1 MQRLKCEEYKRFKN
15 ITLHTITLN
24 KLLKVESVLYKVL
37 NDQKVYLV
45 LLNKLILNFSLAKKE
60 NQRFIK
66 AI

>member
-1 MQRLKCEEYKRFKN
+1 MQRLKCEEYKHFKN

-24 KLLKVESVLYKVL
+24 KLLKVKSVLYKVL